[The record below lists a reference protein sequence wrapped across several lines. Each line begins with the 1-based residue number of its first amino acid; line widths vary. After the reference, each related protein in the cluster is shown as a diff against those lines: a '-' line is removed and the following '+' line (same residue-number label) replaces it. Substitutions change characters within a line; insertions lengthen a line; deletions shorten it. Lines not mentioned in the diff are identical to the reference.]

1 MKLDIVFG
9 LRNKTFCTMRFKQIA
24 GFVLLVVFVGFFVY
38 KFIFYVSEQEDGA
51 FISFLV
57 ILILIILFF
66 AIRKIIVH

>member
-1 MKLDIVFG
+1 
-9 LRNKTFCTMRFKQIA
+9 MRFKQIA